1 MQKEINIEFAKRM
14 LADSI
19 WKEANIE
26 GIPVTYPTT
35 QTIIEN
41 GKISGL
47 RASEVVAI
55 NNLKY
60 AWAFV
65 LDNLDAET
73 DLTYLKRLNGI
84 VGANLFTGS
93 GDIRDFDVDI
103 GGTSWTPEIPSY
115 DSISD
120 SLSSLRGIRGPAER
134 SLNLFCILSRMQ
146 LFPDGN
152 KRTAQLAANK
162 ELISTGS
169 GVFSIPVEEKEVFF
183 KLLVTYYETDDRT
196 DLIRFLSDECILSP
210 NLPSKEEFAARR
222 RRQDMEL
229 GPAPIPSKYLSN
241 PVNTTKGKQRR

>member
-65 LDNLDAET
+65 LDNLDVET

-146 LFPDGN
+146 LSPMA
-152 KRTAQLAANK
+152 TS
-162 ELISTGS
+162 E
-169 GVFSIPVEEKEVFF
+169 P
-183 KLLVTYYETDDRT
+183 
-196 DLIRFLSDECILSP
+196 P
-210 NLPSKEEFAARR
+210 NLPLTRSSFPPGLVFFPFLLRKRKSF
-222 RRQDMEL
+222 
-229 GPAPIPSKYLSN
+229 LSCL
-241 PVNTTKGKQRR
+241 

>member
-1 MQKEINIEFAKRM
+1 MQREINIEFAKRM
-14 LADSI
+14 LIDSI

-26 GIPVTYPTT
+26 GISVTYPTT
-35 QTIIEN
+35 QTVIEG

-47 RASEVVAI
+47 RTSDIVAI
-55 NNLKY
+55 NNLKH

-65 LDNLDAET
+65 LDNLDADT
-73 DLTYLKRLNGI
+73 NLMYLRQINGI

-93 GDIRDFDVDI
+93 GIIRDFNVNI
-103 GGTSWTPEIPSY
+103 GGTSWMPEIPSY

-120 SLSSLRGIRGPAER
+120 SLSSLREIPDPTER
-134 SLNLFCILSRMQ
+134 ALNLFCTLSRMQ

-169 GVFSIPVEEKEVFF
+169 GIFSIPVEEREVFF
-183 KLLVTYYETDDRT
+183 KLLVAYYETDDKT
-196 DLIRFLSDECILSP
+196 DLIGFLSDECVLSP
-210 NLPSKEEFAARR
+210 NLPSKQEFAERR

-241 PVNTTKGKQRR
+241 PINTAKSRRGR